1 MTTFRGYNVVV
12 SLIPNVVNN
21 FTFKGWGCG
30 YRTLQTICSW
40 LKLNHMDVAV
50 PSIREIQSILVDL
63 EDKSKTFIG
72 SRQWIGSF
80 EVFVH

>member
-1 MTTFRGYNVVV
+1 
-12 SLIPNVVNN
+12 
-21 FTFKGWGCG
+21 
-30 YRTLQTICSW
+30 SW
-40 LKLNHMDVAV
+40 MKLNHMDVAV

-63 EDKSKTFIG
+63 EDKPKTFIG